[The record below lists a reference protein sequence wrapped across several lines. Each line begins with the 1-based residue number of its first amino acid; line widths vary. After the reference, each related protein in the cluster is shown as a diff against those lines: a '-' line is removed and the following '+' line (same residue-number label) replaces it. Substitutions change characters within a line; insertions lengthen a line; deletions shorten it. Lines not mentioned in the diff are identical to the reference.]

1 MSELLLITAALL
13 GLLAFYEPCTI
24 ATHTLFSVRVHRQS
38 GTGIPAPV
46 LQLWLIRSTFLISLL
61 LMAVSLSSPFD
72 WDGYVPSVVLAVMAT
87 IYIISR
93 FIYLPVPHLEVYRLL
108 PGVDHLPA
116 PLRLGLTLPACTLP
130 LFVIVTGM
138 SIQLDSLGFAALAG
152 LLFSSLFTLPVL
164 LASRRELEQK
174 DQQRLAQLA
183 KITPF
188 VTAALLYVAA
198 FALLLPSIVLS
209 PVEMKL
215 SLQQASLAGIGL
227 GFLAG
232 LVFSFNPVSFASIP
246 VMLAYVTKAHEPK
259 RALVLGAAFVV
270 GMLVTH
276 VALGVAAALG
286 GDWVKAAMGR
296 HWGLLLGPILIFLGL
311 IWPGWIKVRLPW
323 ISARAWQVS
332 SIGGAFLLAI
342 PFSVAVCPFCT
353 PALLVLL
360 TASASIGS
368 VGFGFLLL
376 LAFALG
382 RSVPVILG
390 AGSMGW
396 LESLSFLRQRQKLF
410 EIIAGT
416 ILILSG
422 LYLIN
427 EYFLFV
433 EIWI

>member
-24 ATHTLFSVRVHRQS
+24 ATHTLFSVRVQRQS
-38 GTGIPAPV
+38 GPEPRMSV
-46 LQLWLIRSTFLISLL
+46 LQLWLVRSTFLVGL
-61 LMAVSLSSPFD
+61 LMLAVSLSAPFA
-72 WDGYVPSVVLAVMAT
+72 WAGYMPSLILTLMAT
-87 IYIISR
+87 VYIISR
-93 FIYLPVPHLEVYRLL
+93 FVYLPVPHLEIYRLL
-108 PGVDHLPA
+108 PGADRLPTA
-116 PLRLGLTLPACTLP
+116 WRLGLTLPACTLP
-130 LFVIVTGM
+130 LFLIVIGM
-138 SIQLDSLGFAALAG
+138 SIQLDSLPFAALAG
-152 LLFSSLFTLPVL
+152 LLFSSLFTLPVWW
-164 LASRRELEQK
+164 ASRREIEEK
-174 DQQRLAQLA
+174 DRQRLAQLA
-183 KITPF
+183 RATPF
-188 VTAALLYVAA
+188 ITAGLLYSSA
-198 FALLLPSIVLS
+198 FILLLPMLDVSTPDLT
-209 PVEMKL
+209 L

-227 GFLAG
+227 GFLVG

-259 RALVLGAAFVV
+259 RALALGAAFVA

-276 VALGVAAALG
+276 VVLGVAAALG
-286 GDWVKAAMGR
+286 GEWVKAVMGR
-296 HWGLLLGPILIFLGL
+296 QWGLLLGPVLIFLGL
-311 IWPGWIKVRLPW
+311 IWPGWIRIRFPW
-323 ISARAWQVS
+323 ISARARRVS
-332 SIGGAFLLAI
+332 SMGGAFLLAI

-376 LAFALG
+376 FAFALG

-396 LESLSFLRQRQKLF
+396 LESLDFLRRRQHLF
-410 EIIAGT
+410 EVIAGT

-433 EIWI
+433 EIWV